1 VRDSRNV
8 AERAGFVV
16 MCALLAGCAGAS
28 RSDLVTVGNPEP
40 MREPAPIA
48 YHSDPVRISS
58 VWLSRD
64 RMKPG
69 DIVRVRVVTTTNVG
83 AVAARVESIA
93 KPLDRPTYG
102 VFTASIVVP
111 PLPAFLRRSYSVL
124 VTAYGEGANRAD
136 VRVPITVE

>member
-1 VRDSRNV
+1 
-8 AERAGFVV
+8 
-16 MCALLAGCAGAS
+16 M
-28 RSDLVTVGNPEP
+28 TVGDPEP
-40 MREPAPIA
+40 MREPVPIA

-58 VWLSRD
+58 IWLSRD

-69 DIVRVRVVTTTNVG
+69 DVVRVRVVTTTNVG

-93 KPLDRPTYG
+93 KPLERPTYG
-102 VFTASIVVP
+102 VFTGSITVP

-136 VRVPITVE
+136 VRIPITVE